1 MDKPIL
7 TPHFSD
13 RDLSW
18 LKFNELI
25 LEQAAN
31 PATPVME
38 RIKFL
43 SIYSSNLDEFYR
55 VRIPV
60 LHAVDQ
66 IKAKGKQIDI
76 HAPIEQAIEL
86 IEHQQKR
93 FGKLLT
99 GKIIPELGDHNIIFE
114 YNTPLSE
121 SIFSQTS
128 SWFYSQLMA
137 FLRPVYLSKKEFYP
151 KNHRLYF
158 LIILKR
164 PDGAEEQIILNIPSD
179 KLPRFFTVNEG
190 KKIHVVFLDDII
202 RFHLPIIFKNCT
214 IKGCYSF
221 KITRDAEID
230 LKDEY
235 DGDIAEQIEKQIDKR
250 EFGLATRFLYS
261 PGIPLRALEALI
273 SKFDLQKA
281 NHMPGGVYHNLK
293 DLFNFP
299 VKDAKLSYQEWVPII
314 NSDIKSG
321 TSIFDHIAKSDRM
334 VHTPYDSY
342 DTILRF
348 FNEAALDPTVEEI
361 YVSLYRVASDS
372 RIVNALIS
380 AVKIGK
386 KVNVLIE
393 LKARF
398 DEANNL
404 KWAKKLKNA
413 GANIIYS
420 VTALKVH
427 AKVALVKRRQ
437 GDRLKYFGLL
447 GTGNFNE
454 GTAKVYTDHILMTAN
469 IDLLREVELL
479 FIFLAKR
486 IKPEK
491 HQPIEFKYLL
501 VSKFNLQKRFIEMI
515 DREIAFANQGLPAKI
530 TIKLN
535 NIEEQVLITKLYE
548 ASNAGVQI
556 NIIARSICCLIPGV
570 ENMSK
575 NITVTRIVDRYL
587 EHGRIFIFNNNSDP
601 DVYLGS
607 ADWMNRNI
615 YHRIEVCYPVY
626 DPQIKRQLMD
636 IVQIQLKDNVQAVSV
651 DADLNNVAIEQ
662 TAKAWQSQQQV
673 YKLLNKQSH

>member
-7 TPHFSD
+7 IPRFFD

-31 PATPVME
+31 PSTPVLE

-60 LHAVDQ
+60 LYAVNQ
-66 IKAKGKQIDI
+66 IKAKGKKEINI
-76 HAPIEQAIEL
+76 HSSIEQAIEL
-86 IEHQQKR
+86 IEHQQQK
-93 FGKLLT
+93 FGELLT
-99 GKIIPELGDHNIIFE
+99 GNIIPELADQHIIFR
-114 YNTPLSE
+114 YHTPLDDL
-121 SIFSQTS
+121 IFNQTS
-128 SWFYSQLMA
+128 GWFYSQVLA
-137 FLRPVYLSKKEFYP
+137 FLRPVYLSRDDFYP

-158 LIILKR
+158 LVILK
-164 PDGAEEQIILNIPSD
+164 DENGTEQQVILNIPSD
-179 KLPRFFTVNEG
+179 KLPRFFTINDG
-190 KKIHVVFLDDII
+190 KKLQVVLLDDII

-214 IKGCYSF
+214 TKGCYSF

-261 PGIPLRALEALI
+261 PGIPLRALETLV
-273 SKFDLQKA
+273 SKFNLQKA
-281 NHMPGGVYHNLK
+281 NHMPGGAYHNLK

-299 VKDAKLSYQEWVPII
+299 VNDARLSYQEWVSIVNP
-314 NSDIKSG
+314 DIKNEL
-321 TSIFDHIAKSDRM
+321 SIFDQIAKGDMM
-334 VHTPYDSY
+334 VHTPYESY
-342 DTILRF
+342 DAILRF
-348 FNEAALDPTVEEI
+348 FNEAALDTAVEEI

-380 AVKIGK
+380 AVKNGK

-437 GDRLKYFGLL
+437 GDRLP
-447 GTGNFNE
+447 
-454 GTAKVYTDHILMTAN
+454 VILTKAQPRY
-469 IDLLREVELL
+469 IPT
-479 FIFLAKR
+479 IF
-486 IKPEK
+486 
-491 HQPIEFKYLL
+491 
-501 VSKFNLQKRFIEMI
+501 
-515 DREIAFANQGLPAKI
+515 
-530 TIKLN
+530 
-535 NIEEQVLITKLYE
+535 
-548 ASNAGVQI
+548 
-556 NIIARSICCLIPGV
+556 
-570 ENMSK
+570 
-575 NITVTRIVDRYL
+575 
-587 EHGRIFIFNNNSDP
+587 
-601 DVYLGS
+601 
-607 ADWMNRNI
+607 
-615 YHRIEVCYPVY
+615 
-626 DPQIKRQLMD
+626 
-636 IVQIQLKDNVQAVSV
+636 
-651 DADLNNVAIEQ
+651 
-662 TAKAWQSQQQV
+662 
-673 YKLLNKQSH
+673 